1 MFFKELA
8 CFILF
13 SYQCSFAVLINFVC
27 VSFVRL
33 TYLTNI
39 VNNFFY
45 FFQNLF
51 SRLKNFNFRKDF
63 EAEKEGFEPSR
74 RY

>member
-8 CFILF
+8 CLYCLVINVHLV
-13 SYQCSFAVLINFVC
+13 AVRSR

-33 TYLTNI
+33 SRLANF

-45 FFQNLF
+45 FFKIFF
-51 SRLKNFNFRKDF
+51 SHLCEDF
-63 EAEKEGFEPSR
+63 KTEKEGFEPSR

>member
-13 SYQCSFAVLINFVC
+13 SYHCSSAVLTCFVRD
-27 VSFVRL
+27 SFVML
-33 TYLTNI
+33 SCAVLF

-45 FFQNLF
+45 FFQILF
-51 SRLKNFNFRKDF
+51 SLEF